1 MVVGPDDV
9 GANVRTR
16 RRRRGSDLESSLSPT
31 DVALRPHR
39 VRLELDTLVRWLNR
53 RRECQMFAA
62 IRYYRTDPDSIE
74 SVVRRVKEGFVPII
88 RETPGFVSYFVLA
101 PRQGEIVSVSVFE
114 EQWGAEESNMKAE
127 QWVRQNLSELLPSP
141 EFAEGQVV
149 VYEAK

>member
-1 MVVGPDDV
+1 
-9 GANVRTR
+9 
-16 RRRRGSDLESSLSPT
+16 
-31 DVALRPHR
+31 
-39 VRLELDTLVRWLNR
+39 VRLELDTSVRWVNR
-53 RRECQMFAA
+53 RKECQMFAA

-88 RETPGFVSYFVLA
+88 RETPGFVSYFVLT

-114 EQWGAEESNMKAE
+114 EQQSAQESHLKAEE
-127 QWVRQNLSELLPSP
+127 WVKQNLSELLPSP